1 MTTLSLAAEFANIS
15 LENNDIDTPTRAFDN
30 DVRTLRDLELA
41 LVGGGENIPAWGT
54 NPNP

>member
-15 LENNDIDTPTRAFDN
+15 LENNDIGSPTRALDD

-41 LVGGGENIPAWGT
+41 LVGGGEDIPLWGT
-54 NPNP
+54 K